1 MNLVNNSNLYNI
13 DKISILPDEI
23 IWMINRL
30 LDVNSSHNFIKINK
44 LVYQI
49 SINDLYTEKMRY
61 LELKYYF
68 KRFKEKLMIQQILN
82 YIQESVIMR
91 LNNYEL

>member
-49 SINDLYTEKMRY
+49 SINDLYTEKRRY

>member
-49 SINDLYTEKMRY
+49 SINDLYTEKR
-61 LELKYYF
+61 
-68 KRFKEKLMIQQILN
+68 
-82 YIQESVIMR
+82 
-91 LNNYEL
+91 